1 MAEGTNIVDFNY
13 FIDAELANDF
23 EQVCADNGVTAKFV
37 LGAFV
42 RDYIVSGGH
51 PEHVTGSMPWNRKS
65 KTASY
70 SYNPFCS

>member
-1 MAEGTNIVDFNY
+1 MAEGSNIVDFNY
-13 FIDAELANDF
+13 FIDAELANNF

-51 PEHVTGSMPWNRKS
+51 PEHVTGGMPWNRKS
-65 KTASY
+65 RPEKHMHD
-70 SYNPFCS
+70 